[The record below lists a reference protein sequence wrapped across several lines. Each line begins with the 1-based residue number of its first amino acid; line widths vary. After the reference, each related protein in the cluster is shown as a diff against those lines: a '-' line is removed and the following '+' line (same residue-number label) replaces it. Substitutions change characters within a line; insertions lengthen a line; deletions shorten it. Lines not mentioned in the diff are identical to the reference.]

1 MKRVPIRVEPFSTYL
16 ERRRK
21 GPIFPV
27 IAAGGFV
34 FVSGLPPFDP
44 ETGEI
49 KRVPFERQ
57 AELVLDQM
65 KRCLEAAGSSLERV
79 VKCNVFCTDATY
91 FGAFNDIYARYFPVE
106 SPARIF
112 LCVAPFPGPLDI
124 EVDCIAV
131 VKE

>member
-1 MKRVPIRVEPFSTYL
+1 MERTAIRVEPYSTYL
-16 ERRRK
+16 EARRN

-27 IAAGGFV
+27 IVAGGFV

-44 ETGEI
+44 GTGEI
-49 KRVPFERQ
+49 RRAPFERQ
-57 AELVLDQM
+57 AEIVLEQM

-79 VKCNVFCTDATY
+79 VKCNIYCTDAAY
-91 FGAFNDIYARYFPVE
+91 FAKFNEIYAKYFPVS

-124 EVDCIAV
+124 EIDCIAV
-131 VKE
+131 V